1 MQLTGLLSSLLLA
14 SQTFALVRRGAPVD
28 APNALTC
35 AFLIDFEQGVD
46 GHALLNQHLAG
57 KGIQWTERTS
67 INNKYANFV
76 SVQLVGDCQD
86 ADTIFAGLPRA
97 SSFSVVTSRPAPQ
110 PVVASGDAGHPI
122 SDEAYHSI
130 TGVNDARN
138 KLGLTGKGITVAI
151 IDSGIYYLHP
161 ALGGGIGKGFKV
173 LGGYDLVGDDYSAA
187 NPVPVPDDDPID
199 NCSGNSHG
207 THVAGIVAADARNI
221 VEGGFEPAVPFTGVA
236 YEANLL
242 AFRVFG
248 CPADNTG
255 TDIVTAAIY
264 RAADAGADIINLSL
278 GGGPDYSDEPDTIAA
293 SIVGKYGHIVIAS
306 AGNSGA
312 KGLQVT
318 GNPSNAQ
325 GGLSVASFDNTVTP
339 LPYSTIDDQ
348 SYFYGLGQNNAS
360 FVDGQVLDIVVND
373 LTADDTDL
381 QTDGATNL
389 NPAAK
394 GKALLL
400 RWGST
405 TQGGSSKRCGYALA
419 AGAAQCILYGNTD
432 ELVGIAGNKGL
443 PSMFLSRAGGLA
455 LIAKIKAGGKPNFV
469 FTTKQKPYPIPT
481 AGTISSFSSP
491 GLSLDLEIKPDFG
504 GLGGQVYS
512 TVSVHAAQVENYAVP
527 YGSYSG
533 TSMASPYSAGVT
545 ALLLQQRQAR
555 GIKFEEVRGYLQNT
569 ASPRNIYQSKSFNS
583 VAYQGAGL
591 VNAFFAAS
599 TKSLVLPSAIALNDT
614 ENFKPSTVL
623 TIQNNDVEPVT
634 YELSYLN
641 AATVNGYLAGD
652 DFTQDATTTTF
663 TEDQHA
669 QLSFSVNSLTIA
681 AGASAQVTVQF
692 TEETAL
698 TPLPIYSGYIYI
710 SASNQADYPIHVP
723 YAGVLGSYK
732 SKAIWSRE
740 SASLAERWGKPTGLP
755 SVSTGLFA
763 DMDFNT
769 LTEGAVINATTG
781 AGLLAVA
788 SSTTRGAFIE
798 IIAQGVS
805 KRSSSLEAAGFNTS
819 APIYIQLTDLITEG
833 NPVTAALFVP
843 MQRHSYAGAAPAAPP
858 NVWGFFGKAYN
869 ASGYAAAL
877 PQGEYKVKFTAVKN
891 FCILDSKNENDFD
904 VILSPKFKL
913 STGEVEPSSS
923 ASTASSVATTA
934 TASSASSVATTAGS
948 SASTGTVV
956 GSSAS
961 TGTVVATGSAATA
974 SAATGSAATV
984 SSVVSDPSGSASVA
998 PSASASVAPSASA
1011 SVAPTYVPVIIA
1023 SPTYAAPPA
1032 PATPKP
1038 TNLYKSS
1045 AVSTVA
1051 SAFAAFAGLA
1061 LML

>member
-1 MQLTGLLSSLLLA
+1 
-14 SQTFALVRRGAPVD
+14 
-28 APNALTC
+28 
-35 AFLIDFEQGVD
+35 
-46 GHALLNQHLAG
+46 
-57 KGIQWTERTS
+57 
-67 INNKYANFV
+67 
-76 SVQLVGDCQD
+76 
-86 ADTIFAGLPRA
+86 AGLPKA

-110 PVVASGDAGHPI
+110 PVVSSADAGAPI

-138 KLGLTGKGITVAI
+138 TLGLTGKGITVAI

-161 ALGGGIGKGFKV
+161 ALGGGMGKGFKV

-221 VEGGFEPAVPFTGVA
+221 VEAGFEPAVPFTGVA

-255 TDIVTAAIY
+255 TDIITAAIY

-278 GGGPDYSDEPDTIAA
+278 GGGPDYADEPDTIAA
-293 SIVGKYGHIVIAS
+293 TIVGKYGHIVLAS

-339 LPYSTIDDQ
+339 LPYSLIDEQ
-348 SYFYGLGQNNAS
+348 SYFYGIYCIYAHLSDFSN
-360 FVDGQVLDIVVND
+360 LDI
-373 LTADDTDL
+373 TADDTDL

-569 ASPRNIYQSKSFNS
+569 ASPRNIYKSESFNS

-623 TIQNNDVEPVT
+623 TIQNNDIEPVT
-634 YELSYLN
+634 YELSYLS

-663 TEDQHA
+663 TEDQRA
-669 QLSFSVNSLTIA
+669 KLSFSVNSLTIA

-692 TEETAL
+692 TEGTAL
-698 TPLPIYSGYIYI
+698 TPLPIYSGYIQI

-732 SKAIWSRE
+732 
-740 SASLAERWGKPTGLP
+740 
-755 SVSTGLFA
+755 
-763 DMDFNT
+763 
-769 LTEGAVINATTG
+769 
-781 AGLLAVA
+781 
-788 SSTTRGAFIE
+788 
-798 IIAQGVS
+798 
-805 KRSSSLEAAGFNTS
+805 
-819 APIYIQLTDLITEG
+819 
-833 NPVTAALFVP
+833 
-843 MQRHSYAGAAPAAPP
+843 
-858 NVWGFFGKAYN
+858 
-869 ASGYAAAL
+869 
-877 PQGEYKVKFTAVKN
+877 
-891 FCILDSKNENDFD
+891 
-904 VILSPKFKL
+904 
-913 STGEVEPSSS
+913 
-923 ASTASSVATTA
+923 
-934 TASSASSVATTAGS
+934 
-948 SASTGTVV
+948 
-956 GSSAS
+956 
-961 TGTVVATGSAATA
+961 
-974 SAATGSAATV
+974 
-984 SSVVSDPSGSASVA
+984 
-998 PSASASVAPSASA
+998 
-1011 SVAPTYVPVIIA
+1011 
-1023 SPTYAAPPA
+1023 
-1032 PATPKP
+1032 
-1038 TNLYKSS
+1038 
-1045 AVSTVA
+1045 
-1051 SAFAAFAGLA
+1051 
-1061 LML
+1061 